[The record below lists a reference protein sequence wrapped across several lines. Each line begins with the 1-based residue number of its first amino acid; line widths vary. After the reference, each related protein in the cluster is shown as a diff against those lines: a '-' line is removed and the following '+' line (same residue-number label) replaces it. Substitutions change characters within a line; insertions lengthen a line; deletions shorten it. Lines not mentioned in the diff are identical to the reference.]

1 MALQS
6 SFSDFQITR
15 IFNNTMLRGLSVAF
29 GFDLNF
35 LLRKVNKGKEGQI
48 NSKYIEFGAPDCN

>member
-1 MALQS
+1 
-6 SFSDFQITR
+6 
-15 IFNNTMLRGLSVAF
+15 MLRGLSVAF

-35 LLRKVNKGKEGQI
+35 LLRKANKGKEGQI